1 VTTAASTTAGAAI
14 SVRDV
19 SKRFKLYTDRPSDLK
34 QLVTSMNRARYDE
47 FWALRDISLEVPKG
61 ESFGFVGHN
70 GSGKSTMLR
79 LMARIHQPTT
89 GKVTTEGRVSALL
102 ELGAGFHPELSGREN
117 VYLNGAILGLKRRDI
132 DAVFDD
138 VVEFAGL
145 QSFIDSP
152 VKVYSSGMYV
162 RLGFAVAV
170 NVDPQILMI
179 DEVIA
184 VGDEEFQRRCMD
196 HLYKLRREGVT
207 IVLVSHSLGTLQ
219 NLCDRLAWL
228 DHGQLQQVGDPA
240 DVVRSYLGKVDD
252 AEEEKRREADPE
264 QELDE
269 KSRQLRHGS
278 RELEITHFEVLDGTG
293 QPVVMPTS
301 GTPVVFRIHYD
312 AHEPIDGARFNVEFQ
327 TENGI
332 VLTGRSTGDD
342 DVVTG
347 VLSGPGHI
355 DCVVDELP
363 FHAGVLLVS
372 IGVTDDHQMHT
383 YDHLYQ
389 AHELRVRGETV
400 TDTRVGGT
408 FSRGLVALRGK
419 WTSPVPDS
427 GSQLLR

>member
-1 VTTAASTTAGAAI
+1 VTTATNATSGSAI
-14 SVRDV
+14 SVRNV
-19 SKRFKLYTDRPSDLK
+19 SKRFKLYTDKPSDLK
-34 QLVTSMNRARYDE
+34 QLATRMSRARFEE

-61 ESFGFVGHN
+61 ESFGLVGHN

-138 VVEFAGL
+138 VVEFAGI

-170 NVDPQILMI
+170 HVDPQILMI

-184 VGDEEFQRRCMD
+184 VGDEEFQRRCLD

-207 IVLVSHSLGTLQ
+207 IVLVSHSLGTMQ

-228 DHGQLQQVGDPA
+228 DHGELQQIGSPA
-240 DVVRSYLGKVDD
+240 DIVRAYLGKVDD
-252 AEEEKRREADPE
+252 AEEEKRRESGPE
-264 QELDE
+264 HEIDE
-269 KSRQLRHGS
+269 TSRQLRHGT
-278 RELEITHFEVLDGTG
+278 REVEITHFEILDTAGE
-293 QPVVMPTS
+293 PVVMPAS
-301 GTPVVFRIHYD
+301 GSTVVFRVHYD
-312 AHEPIDGARFNVEFQ
+312 AHEPVDNARFSVEFQ
-327 TENGI
+327 TESGI
-332 VLTGRSTGDD
+332 VLTGRTTTEDGI
-342 DVVTG
+342 VTG
-347 VLSGPGHI
+347 TLSGPGHI
-355 DCVVDELP
+355 DCIVDELP
-363 FHAGVLLVS
+363 FHAGTLLVS

-400 TDTRVGGT
+400 IDTRVGGT
-408 FSRGLVALRGK
+408 FSRGLVTLGGR
-419 WTSPVPDS
+419 WSSPVPEAD
-427 GSQLLR
+427 SQLLR